1 MKRYFNTSHVVVYRE
16 TVMVRSNMHEQF
28 QYISCC
34 SLSCVYNG
42 RRKLLL
48 NFNTSHVVVY
58 HLPFHHATTSC
69 FISIH
74 LML

>member
-1 MKRYFNTSHVVVYRE
+1 MKRNMLLNFNTSHVVVYRE

-58 HLPFHHATTSC
+58 PTYDGGEEFV
-69 FISIH
+69 
-74 LML
+74 